1 MLLAPRD
8 YLTDLILERKWSRS
22 VVSNSLWPHGLHLP
36 CSSVLEIFQ
45 AIVLE
50 WIAISFSRRSSRPRD
65 RNRVSR
71 IVDRHFTVW
80 ATTNMLH
87 SGYLSFHHHENC
99 LPPLDVSNHSPNTLL
114 VFSWRWHL
122 RWGVLAILES
132 YSVFLSLFQVLM
144 LLNMCLIFFPVNPSR
159 VNFTLR
165 PAIWTQK
172 FRGQRP
178 WW

>member
-1 MLLAPRD
+1 MESLSRVQLFVTPWTAPTMLLCPWD
-8 YLTDLILERKWSRS
+8 FPG
-22 VVSNSLWPHGLHLP
+22 NSTGVDCHFLLQ
-36 CSSVLEIFQ
+36 EIFPTQ
-45 AIVLE
+45 GSKLGL
-50 WIAISFSRRSSRPRD
+50 PHC
-65 RNRVSR
+65 
-71 IVDRHFTVW
+71 RHFTVW

>member
-1 MLLAPRD
+1 MESLSRVQLFVTPWTAPTMLLCPWD
-8 YLTDLILERKWSRS
+8 FPG
-22 VVSNSLWPHGLHLP
+22 NSTGVDCHFLLQ
-36 CSSVLEIFQ
+36 EIFPTQ
-45 AIVLE
+45 GSKLGL
-50 WIAISFSRRSSRPRD
+50 PHC
-65 RNRVSR
+65 
-71 IVDRHFTVW
+71 RHFTVW

-132 YSVFLSLFQVLM
+132 YSVFLSLFQVFM

-172 FRGQRP
+172 FRGQCP